1 MKRCSAS
8 ELVMPEVTPF
18 AALRYNLDHIR
29 SLSEVVAPP
38 YDVIDDDYQD
48 VLYKRHPSNVI
59 RVILNREEP
68 GDEAGET
75 YSRAVGFVKQWISEG
90 VLKQD
95 DEPAF
100 YLSHQT
106 FVVSGEEGESKTV
119 TRRGFM
125 GRVRL
130 EPFGKGKIHPHEET
144 HPKAKVDRLKLLK
157 ATEQNN
163 SPIFGLYPDNDNV
176 VIECLEAAKAD
187 VTPIEATDDA
197 GVVHTVWPITD
208 SEAVT
213 KASQLLA
220 DKPMFVAD
228 GHHRYET
235 ACDYRDFVAEQAG
248 GIAPDHPVNFV
259 MTMLVGMNDPGL
271 VVLPTHRLIRGIRPL
286 RSDELIEQL
295 GDRFDCETLSGG
307 MSAAPDAWT
316 RIQLANRQS
325 LMALYAAEDE
335 TWVMVNANEKAMT
348 RMLELAGDQ
357 SETWRSLGVSLLH
370 KLVLEDCLGETNHPK
385 PTYVH
390 EVNDVLAGLK
400 GETDPAESE
409 GDGEYTFAALV
420 MPATVSDV
428 EQISLNHERMP
439 AKSTYFYPKLL
450 SGLAFHRLMP

>member
-38 YDVIDDDYQD
+38 YDVIDADHQD

-68 GDEAGET
+68 GDEIDET
-75 YSRAVGFVKQWISEG
+75 YSRASGFVKQWIREG

-95 DEPAF
+95 DEPGF
-100 YLSHQT
+100 YLYHQRFET
-106 FVVSGEEGESKTV
+106 DGTDGEVETV

-130 EPFGKGKIHPHEET
+130 EPFGKGNIHPHEET

-157 ATEQNN
+157 ATQQNN
-163 SPIFGLYPDNDNV
+163 SPIFGLYPDDDNA
-176 VIECLEAAKAD
+176 VIECLEAAKDD

-208 SEAVT
+208 P
-213 KASQLLA
+213 KAIEMAKQLLA
-220 DKPMFVAD
+220 GKPMFVAD

-271 VVLPTHRLIRGIRPL
+271 VVLPTHRLIRGTRPL
-286 RSDELIEQL
+286 RSEELIERL
-295 GDRFDCETLSGG
+295 GDQFDCETLSGG
-307 MSAAPDAWT
+307 MSAAADAWT
-316 RIQLANRQS
+316 RIQLANCQG
-325 LMALYAAEDE
+325 LMALYAAGDE
-335 TWVMVNANEKAMT
+335 TWVMANANEKAMA
-348 RMLELAGDQ
+348 RMSGLAGDQ

-370 KLVLEDCLGETNHPK
+370 KLVLEDSLGETNHPK

-390 EVNDVLAGLK
+390 EVRDVLAGLK
-400 GETDPAESE
+400 GESQAAESE
-409 GDGEYTFAALV
+409 GDGQYTFAALV
-420 MPATVSDV
+420 MPASVADV
-428 EQISLNHERMP
+428 EKISLNHERMP